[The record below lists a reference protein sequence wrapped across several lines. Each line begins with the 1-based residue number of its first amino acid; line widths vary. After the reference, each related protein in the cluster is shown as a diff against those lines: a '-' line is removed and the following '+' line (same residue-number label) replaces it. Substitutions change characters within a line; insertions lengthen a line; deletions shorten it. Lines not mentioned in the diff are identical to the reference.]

1 MLHETEHR
9 SCNEDVAKQQCTV
22 QQYLMGPGII
32 VIILLKSFGIMFNQG
47 CSTGPGTLFLL
58 SGEIIPAE
66 EVS

>member
-1 MLHETEHR
+1 
-9 SCNEDVAKQQCTV
+9 
-22 QQYLMGPGII
+22 MGPGIN

-58 SGEIIPAE
+58 SGKLIPAV